1 MKSYLLLAAALVTCS
16 LANAQ
21 TPGPAPIAP
30 TVPTNPME
38 TRKMLEAIRETNAK
52 LIEQQAKTLQL
63 LEEMEKTSQTLK
75 TLGKR
80 A

>member
-1 MKSYLLLAAALVTCS
+1 MKTFLLLAAALSICTVVD
-16 LANAQ
+16 AQ
-21 TPGPAPIAP
+21 TPAPVAPAAP
-30 TVPTNPME
+30 ANPAE
-38 TRKMLEAIRETNAK
+38 TRKMLEAIRDTNAK

-63 LEEMEKTSQTLK
+63 LDEMEKTSQAIK